1 MPQQPGNPR
10 RTNPFGA
17 RPVQRLGQ
25 SRRVNRVPL
34 IAGAV
39 VLVLVA
45 VLGVRFCMNSL
56 EEKRLREEAEAA
68 AAAEAA
74 KPKPSFTLLE
84 ANLDSFPGDAELTA
98 FTMAEHDKKPKV
110 KAARLETIQ
119 SAIDTIK
126 QTADVGFVFFD
137 TGTGRGITYNADVEI
152 YGASTYKAPFALY
165 VCERL
170 VETGRV
176 SLSDTIRGRTRGTVK
191 GLVEDSILW
200 SSNDAFRTLHMNYND
215 VAYQDWIATMGVTEA
230 PLDEGWFPTYSAR
243 SSAKIW
249 REMAGYLDF
258 GTETSNWLKDLLS
271 RTEKSFIRDG
281 VGDEKTT
288 VYDKAGWIADGEGY
302 NSVSDAAVIERGN
315 DRYVM
320 SIMCSLPFSDRNAA
334 NVAALADALFA
345 ARKDLK
351 WEK

>member
-1 MPQQPGNPR
+1 MHS
-10 RTNPFGA
+10 A
-17 RPVQRLGQ
+17 EEQRL
-25 SRRVNRVPL
+25 R
-34 IAGAV
+34 A
-39 VLVLVA
+39 
-45 VLGVRFCMNSL
+45 
-56 EEKRLREEAEAA
+56 EAEAA

-74 KPKPSFTLLE
+74 KPKPSFSLLE
-84 ANLDSFPGDAELTA
+84 ADLDSFSGGAELAA
-98 FTMAEHDKKPKV
+98 FTLAEHDATPKV
-110 KAARLETIQ
+110 KAAHLEAIQ
-119 SAIDTIK
+119 SAIDTIRE
-126 QTADVGFVFFD
+126 TADVGFVFFD
-137 TGTGRGITYNADVEI
+137 TETGRGIAYNADLEV

-170 VETGRV
+170 VEMGRV
-176 SLSDTIRGRTRGTVK
+176 SLSDMISGRTRGTVK

-200 SSNDAFRTLHMNYND
+200 SSNDAFRTLRMNYND

-258 GTETSNWLKDLLS
+258 GTETSDWLKDLLG
-271 RTEKSFIRDG
+271 RTDKSFIRDG
-281 VGDEKTT
+281 VGDEKTS
-288 VYDKAGWIADGEGY
+288 VYDKAGWIASGEGY
-302 NSVSDAAVIERGN
+302 NSVSDAAIIERGD

-334 NVAALADALFA
+334 NVAALADTVFA

-351 WEK
+351 WDE

>member
-1 MPQQPGNPR
+1 MGTRPPQRLGRSR
-10 RTNPFGA
+10 RTN
-17 RPVQRLGQ
+17 RT
-25 SRRVNRVPL
+25 PL
-34 IAGAV
+34 IVGAV
-39 VLVLVA
+39 ALVLIA
-45 VLGVRFCMNSL
+45 VLGIRFCMSSL
-56 EEKRLREEAEAA
+56 EEQRLREEAEAA

-84 ANLDSFPGDAELTA
+84 ADLDSFSGDAELTT

-110 KAARLETIQ
+110 KAARLEAIQ

-137 TGTGRGITYNADVEI
+137 TETGRGITYNVDVEI

-170 VETGRV
+170 VEMGRV
-176 SLSDTIRGRTRGTVK
+176 SLDDTISGRTRGSVK
-191 GLVEDSILW
+191 GLIEDSILW
-200 SSNDAFRTLHMNYND
+200 SSNDAFRTLRMNYND

-258 GTETSNWLKDLLS
+258 NTETSNWLKDLLS